1 MTREQLR
8 LVIRELLAEQ
18 LAAIDGGAAE
28 TVPAVHEELVSL
40 SSDAELNAFAARVLA
55 LADDDRARR
64 RIETGQH
71 VFRLAKGSALTN
83 SAEPTGLA
91 SPMRVERGLITEK
104 TVAKL
109 PEGVRVVQAGKQV
122 RITPL
127 AQDELRRR
135 GVTIE
140 RTKR

>member
-18 LAAIDGGAAE
+18 LAALDHGGPKASE
-28 TVPAVHEELVSL
+28 PGVHEELVSIA
-40 SSDAELNAFAARVLA
+40 SDADLNAFAGRVLT
-55 LADDDRARR
+55 LADDEQGRRALESGR
-64 RIETGQH
+64 H
-71 VFRLAKGSALTN
+71 VFRLAKGSAPGGVSTT
-83 SAEPTGLA
+83 AAAG
-91 SPMRVERGLITEK
+91 PMRVERGLISEK

-109 PEGVRVVQAGKQV
+109 PEGVRVIQAGKQV